1 MSGSIE
7 EDLKLLL
14 DGKVVPIHQDEDIV
28 TKYLVQ
34 QETDYVPIVKRT
46 VGYIAMGL
54 VFNEAGQLLLMQEA
68 KERIRGQWYIPAG
81 RMEPGEN
88 FIDGVKRE
96 ILEEAGVE
104 VDVVSLVAIEMYDS
118 LSWFRICFI
127 ARPSGGKLKTLAEQD
142 EESLQA
148 QWFDIDK
155 IKNGTLNLRG
165 QDFFK
170 VMDLAQDYLSRSKDC
185 QHPAYQVG
193 IQPHRHLLQRPVILR
208 RTHNGSVDVLCSG
221 KGRHCLPV
229 IQLNPKSMTLFIAL
243 KPWIQEIFQTSST
256 TQLKSEGMLTL
267 EHCGIP
273 SREHDGLCV
282 TVVYIVPEHLLDTL
296 VEVKHADYAW
306 HTLTDSQLLEEM
318 DKRIFSKNLLIP
330 IVGN

>member
-1 MSGSIE
+1 MEGTGGIDNSHITYFIHILMVGEQITVTGMYMYTTVVEGVVATGVMSGSIE

-54 VFNEAGQLLLMQEA
+54 
-68 KERIRGQWYIPAG
+68 
-81 RMEPGEN
+81 
-88 FIDGVKRE
+88 DGVKRE

-185 QHPAYQVG
+185 QHPAYQ
-193 IQPHRHLLQRPVILR
+193 
-208 RTHNGSVDVLCSG
+208 
-221 KGRHCLPV
+221 
-229 IQLNPKSMTLFIAL
+229 
-243 KPWIQEIFQTSST
+243 EIFQTSST

-296 VEVKHADYAW
+296 VE
-306 HTLTDSQLLEEM
+306 
-318 DKRIFSKNLLIP
+318 N
-330 IVGN
+330 